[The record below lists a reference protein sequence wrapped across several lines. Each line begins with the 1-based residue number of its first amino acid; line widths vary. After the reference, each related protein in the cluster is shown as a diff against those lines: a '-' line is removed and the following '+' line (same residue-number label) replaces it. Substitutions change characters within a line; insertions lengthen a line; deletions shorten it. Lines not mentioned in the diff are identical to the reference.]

1 MAQYKTPGVYVEETS
16 NLAPSV
22 AGVATAI
29 PAFIGYTATTPTIE
43 PVRISTML
51 EYETLFGPAPVCT
64 VEVANKK
71 VALKNKGFVMHDSLR
86 LFFDNGG
93 GVCYIVSLGEYP
105 SAAVAAK
112 GYKDAIDQLEAVDE
126 VTLVSCPDL
135 VLVAEDSVVMEVQQ
149 YMLKHCADMKDRF
162 ALLDIKDNDEKK
174 FRDNIGING
183 LNYGAAYYPLL
194 KSTYQAEIGFKDVI
208 AYMKANGVTGL
219 AEAEKLATGK
229 YEKQVEGA
237 DGKKEK
243 KEVDYTA
250 EELAFKIKNMKAQL
264 PEYDAYLAKLQDE
277 ACVIT
282 PSAAV
287 AGAIVA
293 TDANVGV
300 WQAPA
305 NISLA
310 SVLNVTKNINNNE
323 QEGLNVDV
331 NAGKSINA
339 IRKFSGKGILIWG
352 ARTLDGNDNEWRYIS
367 VRRLFSYI
375 EESVQKST
383 FWAVFQPNDE
393 NTWVK
398 IKCQISNF
406 LMGLWRDGALAGTTP
421 EASYYVNVGRGITM
435 SDDDINNG
443 NLIVE
448 IGVAAIRPAEFIVL
462 RFSHKV
468 QQ

>member
-1 MAQYKTPGVYVEETS
+1 M
-16 NLAPSV
+16 
-22 AGVATAI
+22 
-29 PAFIGYTATTPTIE
+29 
-43 PVRISTML
+43 
-51 EYETLFGPAPVCT
+51 
-64 VEVANKK
+64 
-71 VALKNKGFVMHDSLR
+71 
-86 LFFDNGG
+86 
-93 GVCYIVSLGEYP
+93 
-105 SAAVAAK
+105 
-112 GYKDAIDQLEAVDE
+112 EAVDE

-229 YEKQVEGA
+229 YEKQVDGA

-264 PEYDAYLAKLQDE
+264 LEYDAYLAKLQDE

-406 LMGLWRDGALAGTTP
+406 LMGLWRDGALAGSTP

-448 IGVAAIRPAEFIVL
+448 IGIAAVRPAEFIVL

-468 QQ
+468 QE